1 VLAFSRFSKSRR
13 RAKKNYY
20 VGLGLL
26 PLLLGLLVGCG
37 NGSSGGSNGASRG
50 AGHPG
55 TPSANYAITVNGAV
69 STVTRSV
76 QVFVTVK

>member
-1 VLAFSRFSKSRR
+1 LDFFLSARI
-13 RAKKNYY
+13 
-20 VGLGLL
+20 VGWLRQWQQRW
-26 PLLLGLLVGCG
+26 
-37 NGSSGGSNGASRG
+37 SNGASRG